1 MGVDYYKLLQIGED
15 AGEEEIRK
23 AYRRLAMKW
32 HPDKNPRDNKEA
44 EAKFKQISEACDVL
58 TDPLKRAA
66 YDEQWGRG
74 RKGKVP
80 PAAGGRGG
88 GSSSD
93 GDEMFSEFYGS
104 SGTFRRGGGGGG
116 SGRRA
121 KWFPGAAPARF
132 GENLFRKIFGDEE
145 DFASYQQPRKAEPI
159 ERYLSCSLE
168 ELFNGTTKKM
178 KITRLILDASG
189 RTLPVDEILPV
200 DIRRGWKKGTRITF
214 PEKGDEALDFVPADI
229 VFIIDEKPHGVF
241 TREDNDL
248 VFTKR
253 ISLAEAL
260 TGFTVRLTTLDGRE
274 LAVDVD
280 DVVHPG
286 YEKVVAGEGMPVGKD
301 SSRRGNLRI
310 RFVTVFPAKLTAT
323 QKSVVRRMFTG

>member
-15 AGEEEIRK
+15 AGEEEIKK
-23 AYRRLAMKW
+23 AFRRLAMKW
-32 HPDKNPRDNKEA
+32 HPDKNPRDDKEA
-44 EAKFKQISEACDVL
+44 EAKFKQISEA
-58 TDPLKRAA
+58 
-66 YDEQWGRG
+66 YDL
-74 RKGKVP
+74 
-80 PAAGGRGG
+80 PAAQEG
-88 GSSSD
+88 
-93 GDEMFSEFYGS
+93 
-104 SGTFRRGGGGGG
+104 
-116 SGRRA
+116 
-121 KWFPGAAPARF
+121 
-132 GENLFRKIFGDEE
+132 
-145 DFASYQQPRKAEPI
+145 EPI
-159 ERYLSCSLE
+159 ERHLSCSLE

-214 PEKGDEALDFVPADI
+214 LEKGDEALDFVPADI

-241 TREDNDL
+241 TREENDL

-286 YEKVVAGEGMPVGKD
+286 YEKVVAGEGMPVAKD

-323 QKSVVRRMFTG
+323 QKSVVRQMFTG